1 MIILPQLDAFGSGT
15 LAQLLLR
22 FQRCRGIIR
31 RRKKQYSFNYAAVAD
46 EVAAIFE
53 IAKLHLGCL
62 ARLHAYNGAA
72 GAFENA
78 AGRWVLDHRG

>member
-22 FQRCRGIIR
+22 FKRCRGVIR

-62 ARLHAYNGAA
+62 ARLHACNGAA